1 MQRCAIFYAWPC
13 KAALVIIVGRK
24 KVLGSLFTLSKF
36 LAGTIAWSFIT
47 NVTFVLQSMSHKYES
62 LTLFSA

>member
-36 LAGTIAWSFIT
+36 LAGTIALELYHKCHFCT
-47 NVTFVLQSMSHKYES
+47 LKYVTQV
-62 LTLFSA
+62 